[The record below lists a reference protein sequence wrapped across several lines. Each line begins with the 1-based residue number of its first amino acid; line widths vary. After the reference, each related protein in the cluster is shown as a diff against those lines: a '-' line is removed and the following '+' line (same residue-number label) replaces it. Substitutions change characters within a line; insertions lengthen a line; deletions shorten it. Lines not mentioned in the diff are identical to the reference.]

1 MPATAAENPSD
12 VEAAAK
18 RLDVLL
24 DKDAG
29 TGPRQDV
36 PRRGYYLNLLV

>member
-36 PRRGYYLNLLV
+36 PRRGFYLNLLV